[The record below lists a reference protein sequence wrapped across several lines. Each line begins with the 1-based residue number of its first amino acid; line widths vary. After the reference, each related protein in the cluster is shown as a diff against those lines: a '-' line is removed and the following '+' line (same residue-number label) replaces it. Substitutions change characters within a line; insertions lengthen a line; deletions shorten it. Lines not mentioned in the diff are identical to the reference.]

1 MLKLIQPMSKKDQV
15 VAAMKEAMLTGGIA
29 PGEAI
34 VESRIAKELGTGIP
48 LVREAL
54 IELEHEGW
62 VQKTR
67 YKGTTVTKLGP
78 KQIQQIFR
86 MRIELETLAI
96 GWATENVTPADIED
110 LRTTIKRMERAAEE
124 LDLAQFY
131 ECDLALHRR
140 IWELTGNPYLADAL
154 ERVVVPLFAFFVMKT
169 KRERDSYSASAAEH
183 ARLVDCL
190 ANGTP
195 EELRTLMRDSL
206 TAWQADMHGLLFEQ
220 NQ

>member
-15 VAAMKEAMLTGGIA
+15 VAAMKDAMLAGTIA

-78 KQIQQIFR
+78 KEIQQIFKI
-86 MRIELETLAI
+86 RIELETLAI
-96 GWATENVTPADIED
+96 GWAHEHVTEADINE
-110 LRTTIKRMERAAEE
+110 LQELIKRMERAAAE
-124 LDLAQFY
+124 LDLDQFY
-131 ECDLALHRR
+131 ECDLAMHRK
-140 IWELTGNPYLADAL
+140 IWDLTDNRYLADAL

-169 KRERDSYSASAAEH
+169 KRERDSYLASAAEH
-183 ARLVDCL
+183 ARIVDRL
-190 ANGTP
+190 RDGSV
-195 EELRTLMRDSL
+195 EELRDLMRESL
-206 TAWQADMHGLLFEQ
+206 TGWQADMHDLLF
-220 NQ
+220 